1 MQENAKLM
9 ILTGSLVLLLGIV
22 FYFFGEKLSWIGRLP
37 GDFRYERDN
46 FSFYF
51 PLTTL
56 LLLSLLINILLR
68 LFRKFF

>member
-1 MQENAKLM
+1 M
-9 ILTGSLVLLLGIV
+9 ILIGSLVLLLGIV

-37 GDFRYERDN
+37 GDFRYEREN

-56 LLLSLLINILLR
+56 LLISLLINILLR

>member
-1 MQENAKLM
+1 M
-9 ILTGSLVLLLGIV
+9 ILIGSLVLLLGIV

-37 GDFRYERDN
+37 GDFRYEREH

-56 LLLSLLINILLR
+56 LLISLLINILMR